1 MCCAV
6 PVSTDAPL
14 VPPSR
19 PGSEAGGRLVLDRE
33 FWAATLSALREAVLA
48 AAAAAG
54 LSRDRSID
62 VMLAAHELAANVIR
76 HGSGRGR
83 LSMRVTKRTVSCQV
97 SETLTAGVPEL
108 AGQRQADDPA
118 VAPAPTS
125 WPVEHGHGLW
135 LVRKTADQVQ
145 VTAGPFG
152 SVVSMTFNLPA
163 ATLPTA

>member
-1 MCCAV
+1 M
-6 PVSTDAPL
+6 
-14 VPPSR
+14 
-19 PGSEAGGRLVLDRE
+19 LVLDRE
-33 FWAATLSALREAVLA
+33 FWAATLSALREAVLSA
-48 AAAAAG
+48 AVAAG

-83 LSMRVTKRTVSCQV
+83 LSMRVTNRTVYCQV
-97 SETLTAGVPEL
+97 SEAGTAGIPGV
-108 AGQRQADDPA
+108 AGQRQADTPP
-118 VAPAPTS
+118 VAPAPAS

-145 VTAGPFG
+145 VTAGPSG